1 MLINT
6 HSHLKRFYQQ
16 HQTAIDTLSLLGQML
31 LTAIAVMVLLS
42 VLGWA
47 TAINYASA
55 WCDRLVE
62 SSLDSAYLQTSSLP
76 ANPPTVTQLTQQET
90 TVPTEEELTEDV
102 ATISTLKPET
112 PAPPTAKPSTTFRNI
127 KKQAARNQM
136 ALQSVL
142 R

>member
-6 HSHLKRFYQQ
+6 HSHLKRFSQK
-16 HQTAIDTLSLLGQML
+16 HSSTIDTLLLLGQLL

-42 VLGWA
+42 ILGWA
-47 TAINYASA
+47 TAINYAMD

-62 SSLDSAYLQTSSLP
+62 SSLDP
-76 ANPPTVTQLTQQET
+76 VHPPQAITVIQFAQQEE
-90 TVPTEEELTEDV
+90 TVLTKIELTEDIAV
-102 ATISTLKPET
+102 KALEPEIPALPIDKPI
-112 PAPPTAKPSTTFRNI
+112 PTFKNI
-127 KKQAARNQM
+127 KKQATRNQM

>member
-16 HQTAIDTLSLLGQML
+16 HQTEIDTLSLLGQML

-55 WCDRLVE
+55 WCDCLVE

-90 TVPTEEELTEDV
+90 TVLAEEELTEAV

-112 PAPPTAKPSTTFRNI
+112 PAPPTAKPSNTFRNI
-127 KKQAARNQM
+127 KKQATRNQM